1 MDFEGKTA
9 VVTGAASG
17 IGRAVA
23 LAFARLGSD
32 VVVADINDDRMREV
46 AKEIDSLGRRAIT
59 VHCDVRSDA
68 DVQALAARVFDE
80 FDAVDVLMNNAGVVL
95 AGPIDK
101 VTIQDWEWLL
111 QANLLGVVRGLR
123 AFLPHMIQ
131 RGSGYIVNTA
141 SLAGLFA
148 HSPTAIPYIAVKHA
162 VVGLSEGL
170 ALYLRP
176 KGIGVSVIC
185 PGIVRTNLAET
196 ARYVGMERPT
206 VAQARAQGRAPVI
219 REPDEVA
226 SKVVEAMREGRF
238 LVFTETQHHEMLVR
252 RLEDIDAALDAQI
265 AQLAERSGPAGG

>member
-1 MDFEGKTA
+1 MDFQGKTA
-9 VVTGAASG
+9 VVTGGASG
-17 IGRAVA
+17 IGRAVS

-32 VVVADINDDRMREV
+32 IIVADINDDRMREIQ
-46 AKEIDSLGRRAIT
+46 KEIEGLGRRAVT

-68 DVQALAARVFDE
+68 DVQALAARAFDE
-80 FDAVDVLMNNAGVVL
+80 MEHVDILMNNAGVVL
-95 AGPIDK
+95 AGPVEK
-101 VTIQDWEWLL
+101 VTMQDWDWIL
-111 QANLLGVVRGLR
+111 QTNLLGIVRGLR
-123 AFLPHMIQ
+123 AFLPHMIE

-170 ALYLRP
+170 ALYLKP
-176 KGIGVSVIC
+176 KGIGVSVLC

-196 ARYVGMERPT
+196 ARYVGMQRPT

-226 SKVVEAMREGRF
+226 EKVVEAVQDGRF
-238 LVFTETQHHEMLVR
+238 HIFTEGQHREMLVR
-252 RLEDIDAALDAQI
+252 RLEDIDAALDSQI
-265 AQLAERSGPAGG
+265 AQLTERGSS